1 MILLYLLAAGM
12 VAWFILTRAGYL
24 IKGSPEK
31 QREEAACRQLMDQ
44 LTEEASYYIGRPVSE
59 EEILS
64 KGQDFNRRNSH
75 RGERK

>member
-31 QREEAACRQLMDQ
+31 QREEAAYRQLMDQ
-44 LTEEASYYIGRPVSE
+44 LKEEASYYTADQVP
-59 EEILS
+59 
-64 KGQDFNRRNSH
+64 K
-75 RGERK
+75 RKLC